1 MILLIKREAYQ
12 ERSLEEIAKCSQH
25 QFYQYDSPGKWD
37 TERKQHSY
45 SSLGSKIRLRYK
57 NTSPEKGAKIKGKLP

>member
-37 TERKQHSY
+37 TERKQHS
-45 SSLGSKIRLRYK
+45 
-57 NTSPEKGAKIKGKLP
+57 